1 VSHRKDK
8 VDTVA
13 IRHLDEI
20 HEVEPSARP
29 SRLSALVMASFGGA
43 CIVFTALAL
52 MRTPPKE
59 LPRPVDPLGDLVAKA
74 RPAGQASKSQQL
86 GASDVTFP
94 EVLSD
99 RENPTT
105 ALAAVRTGAGR
116 TGVGAPLPPAPA
128 GAGED
133 DSARLPLG
141 PPPPTDRLA
150 VMPLPANDVLQ
161 RSQTRVAPSDTLRQL
176 ADEASR
182 ERPAAEMAATG
193 TPGGYQL
200 QVSSFQT
207 EQEATGFAEALR
219 RRGHRAYVQSAYVR
233 GRGLWYRVR
242 IGPFKY
248 RRSAEIYRQDF
259 EAKER
264 LVTFVVDPP
273 KTTVEVGLAKGED

>member
-1 VSHRKDK
+1 VSHRKDR

-13 IRHLDEI
+13 VRHLDEI
-20 HEVEPSARP
+20 HEVEPGARP

-52 MRTPPKE
+52 MRAPHKE
-59 LPRPVDPLGDLVAKA
+59 PPRPVDPLGDLVAKA
-74 RPAGQASKSQQL
+74 HPSGQASKPQAL
-86 GASDVTFP
+86 GAADVTFP

-105 ALAAVRTGAGR
+105 ALAAVRTNTGR
-116 TGVGAPLPPAPA
+116 ETAARLPA
-128 GAGED
+128 GAAPSEED
-133 DSARLPLG
+133 TARLPLG
-141 PPPPTDRLA
+141 PPPATDRLA

-161 RSQTRVAPSDTLRQL
+161 KSQTRVASSDTLRQM

-182 ERPAAEMAATG
+182 ERPSADMAASG

-207 EQEATGFAEALR
+207 ETEASGFAEALR

-273 KTTVEVGLAKGED
+273 KTTVEVGLARGED

>member
-1 VSHRKDK
+1 VSARKDN

-20 HEVEPSARP
+20 RELEPTARP

-43 CIVFTALAL
+43 CIVFTAFAL
-52 MRTPPKE
+52 MRSPAQQTPKPS
-59 LPRPVDPLGDLVAKA
+59 DPLGELVAKTH
-74 RPAGQASKSQQL
+74 PAGQTGKPRQL
-86 GASDVTFP
+86 ESGDVTFP

-105 ALAAVRTGAGR
+105 AMAAVRTAGGKAVPAAPGAEPASLESDLPKGPPPATDR
-116 TGVGAPLPPAPA
+116 LSVVPLPAQ
-128 GAGED
+128 D
-133 DSARLPLG
+133 LLG
-141 PPPPTDRLA
+141 PPVA
-150 VMPLPANDVLQ
+150 
-161 RSQTRVAPSDTLRQL
+161 RVSPSDTLRQL
-176 ADEASR
+176 ANEMGK
-182 ERPAAEMAATG
+182 ERATEMAPEG

-207 EQEATGFAEALR
+207 DEEAKGFASALR
-219 RRGHRAYVQSAYVR
+219 RRGHRAYVQEANVR
-233 GRGLWYRVR
+233 GRGVWYRVR

-248 RRSAEIYRQDF
+248 RRSADIYRQDF

-273 KTTVEVGLAKGED
+273 KTTVEIGLASGVD

>member
-20 HEVEPSARP
+20 HETEPTARP

-52 MRTPPKE
+52 MRSPAKQAPV
-59 LPRPVDPLGDLVAKA
+59 PVDPLGDLVAKA
-74 RPAGQASKSQQL
+74 HPAGQTGKPETL
-86 GASDVTFP
+86 GAADVTFP

-105 ALAAVRTGAGR
+105 ALAAVRTAAAR
-116 TGVGAPLPPAPA
+116 SRSESSPPA
-128 GAGED
+128 GAAAGEGE
-133 DSARLPLG
+133 LPHLPVG
-141 PPPPTDRLA
+141 PPPATDRLS

-161 RSQTRVAPSDTLRQL
+161 GSQSRVAPADTLRQL
-176 ADEASR
+176 ADQASR
-182 ERPAAEMAATG
+182 ERPAADMAPSG
-193 TPGGYQL
+193 GPGGYQL
-200 QVSSFQT
+200 QVSSFQS
-207 EQEATGFAEALR
+207 EQEANGFAEALR

-233 GRGLWYRVR
+233 GRGVWYRVR

-264 LVTFVVDPP
+264 LVTFVIDPP
-273 KTTVEVGLAKGED
+273 KTTVEIGLAKGED